1 MNTRDFLHYLNN
13 KLTIVQGNLMLIDTN
28 DYKTIVKL
36 KRIIKE
42 MSEEINKY
50 RERVIDEQNI
60 HNEG

>member
-28 DYKTIVKL
+28 DYKTIDKL

-42 MSEEINKY
+42 II
-50 RERVIDEQNI
+50 R
-60 HNEG
+60 